1 MDKNLLQD
9 INLKLKKK
17 GVTESDVVYFE
28 SETVS
33 ASSRLGKL
41 EKTEKSELQEIGIRV
56 IINYRQSII
65 SSTNL
70 DKKKS

>member
-28 SETVS
+28 SETIS

-41 EKTEKSELQEIGIRV
+41 EKTENLNSRNWYKS
-56 IINYRQSII
+56 N
-65 SSTNL
+65 
-70 DKKKS
+70 